1 MNVTKQELIDSITNE
16 LGCAGTPISK
26 VQVDAVLNRLSI
38 VAART
43 LKAGGDLPLPGIG
56 KLKATQRAARAGR
69 NPATGEAIEIP
80 AKTVVKLSVG
90 KALEDTLNQL

>member
-56 KLKATQRAARAGR
+56 KLKASQRAARTGR

>member
-1 MNVTKQELIDSITNE
+1 MSMTKQELIDSITNE

-56 KLKATQRAARAGR
+56 KLKATQRAARTGR
-69 NPATGEAIEIP
+69 NPATGKAIQIAAKKAVKLVP
-80 AKTVVKLSVG
+80 AK
-90 KALEDTLNQL
+90 ALVDGLN